1 MQKFTK
7 CACRPDYCT
16 QAKKIQDHLLIFRYI
31 TEDKDSQVVNFINRV
46 LLIEENLSRDY
57 TDFHAQEI
65 LTYDEIKQK
74 GGHES
79 CSGSCGD
86 IKNSN
91 EDSEGEGEYSNSGAI
106 FDKNGSKTMGFGD
119 LVKKNGSDN
128 NNKYFWSLLRLKK
141 DFGYV
146 LDLNSIESQPIGT

>member
-1 MQKFTK
+1 M
-7 CACRPDYCT
+7 
-16 QAKKIQDHLLIFRYI
+16 LIFRYI
-31 TEDKDSQVVNFINRV
+31 REDKDSQVVNFINRV

-79 CSGSCGD
+79 CSGSCRD